1 MHPSDGVTSRSAR
14 SVASMTTVVNHPWP
28 RHLRG
33 RATGWFGSA
42 RQSVNGV
49 CERQVGPDQLTDDVG
64 FGRSG
69 EQEALSE

>member
-14 SVASMTTVVNHPWP
+14 SVASMMTAVNHLWL
-28 RHLRG
+28 RHLSG
-33 RATGWFGSA
+33 GATGRFGST

-49 CERQVGPDQLTDDVG
+49 CEGQVGPDQLTDDVG